1 MVTIAAPWLIR
12 SNPVFSAKIHLYGF
26 FVVHRSKKIK
36 LKILCVSLK
45 VLSNVTYPASSY
57 TLGSPLTQGLP
68 SPSFHGVVVSV
79 PAVVGVK
86 ELLEPLQELKVVLEL
101 GLHQLVNLDALKD
114 FEGHQ
119 GEMLWCTQT
128 WSTFSFLK
136 AL

>member
-1 MVTIAAPWLIR
+1 M
-12 SNPVFSAKIHLYGF
+12 
-26 FVVHRSKKIK
+26 HRSKKIK

-101 GLHQLVNLDALKD
+101 GLHQLVNLNTLKD
-114 FEGHQ
+114 IRSEDDQ
-119 GEMLWCTQT
+119 MVPYKDREKDKDT
-128 WSTFSFLK
+128 WLP
-136 AL
+136 AIG